1 MKLTPVFIK
10 RCHLVA
16 AVMWV
21 GLAIPSLIWWKDSVL
36 WVILISIYANIVGHL
51 SGYSAARA
59 DCYEG
64 NHLILPGREGN
75 KRESAGLLALPC
87 LGI

>member
-59 DCYEG
+59 DQAAE
-64 NHLILPGREGN
+64 
-75 KRESAGLLALPC
+75 ESKDSTSK
-87 LGI
+87 

>member
-16 AVMWV
+16 AVMWM

-59 DCYEG
+59 DQAAE
-64 NHLILPGREGN
+64 
-75 KRESAGLLALPC
+75 ESEDSTSK
-87 LGI
+87 

>member
-36 WVILISIYANIVGHL
+36 WAILISIYANIVGHL

-59 DCYEG
+59 DQAAE
-64 NHLILPGREGN
+64 
-75 KRESAGLLALPC
+75 ESEDSTSK
-87 LGI
+87 

>member
-59 DCYEG
+59 DQAAEENEG
-64 NHLILPGREGN
+64 SPS
-75 KRESAGLLALPC
+75 K
-87 LGI
+87 

>member
-36 WVILISIYANIVGHL
+36 WVILISIYIYANIVGHL

-59 DCYEG
+59 DQAAE
-64 NHLILPGREGN
+64 
-75 KRESAGLLALPC
+75 ESEDSTSK
-87 LGI
+87 

>member
-36 WVILISIYANIVGHL
+36 WVILISIYANIIGHL

-59 DCYEG
+59 DQAAEE
-64 NHLILPGREGN
+64 NEDSPS
-75 KRESAGLLALPC
+75 K
-87 LGI
+87 

>member
-59 DCYEG
+59 DQAAEE
-64 NHLILPGREGN
+64 NEDSTS
-75 KRESAGLLALPC
+75 K
-87 LGI
+87 

>member
-21 GLAIPSLIWWKDSVL
+21 GLATPSLIWWKDSVL

-59 DCYEG
+59 DQAAE
-64 NHLILPGREGN
+64 
-75 KRESAGLLALPC
+75 ESEDSTSK
-87 LGI
+87 

>member
-59 DCYEG
+59 DQAAE
-64 NHLILPGREGN
+64 
-75 KRESAGLLALPC
+75 ESEDSPSK
-87 LGI
+87 

>member
-36 WVILISIYANIVGHL
+36 WVILISVYANIVGHL

-59 DCYEG
+59 DQAAE
-64 NHLILPGREGN
+64 
-75 KRESAGLLALPC
+75 ESEDSTSK
-87 LGI
+87 

>member
-16 AVMWV
+16 AVMWG

-59 DCYEG
+59 DQAAEE
-64 NHLILPGREGN
+64 NEDSPS
-75 KRESAGLLALPC
+75 K
-87 LGI
+87 

>member
-51 SGYSAARA
+51 AGYSAARA
-59 DCYEG
+59 DQAAE
-64 NHLILPGREGN
+64 
-75 KRESAGLLALPC
+75 ESEDSTSK
-87 LGI
+87 

>member
-21 GLAIPSLIWWKDSVL
+21 GLAIPSLIWWKDRVL

-59 DCYEG
+59 DQAAE
-64 NHLILPGREGN
+64 
-75 KRESAGLLALPC
+75 ESEDSTSK
-87 LGI
+87 

>member
-21 GLAIPSLIWWKDSVL
+21 GLAIPSLILWKDSVL

-59 DCYEG
+59 DQAAEE
-64 NHLILPGREGN
+64 NEDSPS
-75 KRESAGLLALPC
+75 K
-87 LGI
+87 

>member
-36 WVILISIYANIVGHL
+36 WVILISIYANFVGHL

-59 DCYEG
+59 DQAAEE
-64 NHLILPGREGN
+64 NEDSPS
-75 KRESAGLLALPC
+75 K
-87 LGI
+87 

>member
-1 MKLTPVFIK
+1 MRLTPVFIK

-59 DCYEG
+59 DQAAE
-64 NHLILPGREGN
+64 
-75 KRESAGLLALPC
+75 ESEDSTSK
-87 LGI
+87 

>member
-59 DCYEG
+59 DQAAE
-64 NHLILPGREGN
+64 
-75 KRESAGLLALPC
+75 ESEDATSK
-87 LGI
+87 

>member
-36 WVILISIYANIVGHL
+36 WVILIGIYANIVGHL

-59 DCYEG
+59 DQAAEE
-64 NHLILPGREGN
+64 NEDSPS
-75 KRESAGLLALPC
+75 K
-87 LGI
+87 

>member
-59 DCYEG
+59 DQAAE
-64 NHLILPGREGN
+64 ESEDSTSN
-75 KRESAGLLALPC
+75 KRLMIRGVYD
-87 LGI
+87 GY

>member
-51 SGYSAARA
+51 SGYMQ
-59 DCYEG
+59 
-64 NHLILPGREGN
+64 RELTVRRKRVKIPRQN
-75 KRESAGLLALPC
+75 KRLMIRGVYD
-87 LGI
+87 GY

>member
-1 MKLTPVFIK
+1 MKLTPALIK

-21 GLAIPSLIWWKDSVL
+21 ILAIPSLIWWKNSVL

-51 SGYSAARA
+51 SGYSAA
-59 DCYEG
+59 
-64 NHLILPGREGN
+64 
-75 KRESAGLLALPC
+75 
-87 LGI
+87 

>member
-1 MKLTPVFIK
+1 MKLTPFFIK

-21 GLAIPSLIWWKDSVL
+21 GLAIPSLIWWKNSVL

-59 DCYEG
+59 DEAAEE
-64 NHLILPGREGN
+64 NEN
-75 KRESAGLLALPC
+75 SAPK
-87 LGI
+87 

>member
-59 DCYEG
+59 DQAAE
-64 NHLILPGREGN
+64 
-75 KRESAGLLALPC
+75 ESEYSTSK
-87 LGI
+87 

>member
-21 GLAIPSLIWWKDSVL
+21 GLAILSLIWWKDSVL

-59 DCYEG
+59 DQAAE
-64 NHLILPGREGN
+64 
-75 KRESAGLLALPC
+75 ESEDSTSK
-87 LGI
+87 

>member
-51 SGYSAARA
+51 SGYRL
-59 DCYEG
+59 C
-64 NHLILPGREGN
+64 
-75 KRESAGLLALPC
+75 
-87 LGI
+87 

>member
-10 RCHLVA
+10 RSHLVA

-59 DCYEG
+59 DQAAEE
-64 NHLILPGREGN
+64 NEDSPS
-75 KRESAGLLALPC
+75 K
-87 LGI
+87 

>member
-36 WVILISIYANIVGHL
+36 WVMLISIYANIVGHL

-59 DCYEG
+59 DQAAEE
-64 NHLILPGREGN
+64 NEDSPS
-75 KRESAGLLALPC
+75 K
-87 LGI
+87 

>member
-21 GLAIPSLIWWKDSVL
+21 GLAIPSLIWWKNSVL

-59 DCYEG
+59 DQAAEE
-64 NHLILPGREGN
+64 NEDSPS
-75 KRESAGLLALPC
+75 K
-87 LGI
+87 

>member
-1 MKLTPVFIK
+1 MKLTPVFTK

-59 DCYEG
+59 DQAAE
-64 NHLILPGREGN
+64 
-75 KRESAGLLALPC
+75 ESEDSTSK
-87 LGI
+87 

>member
-51 SGYSAARA
+51 SGYTQ
-59 DCYEG
+59 
-64 NHLILPGREGN
+64 RELTVRRKRVKIPRQN
-75 KRESAGLLALPC
+75 KRLMIRGVYD
-87 LGI
+87 GY

>member
-10 RCHLVA
+10 LCHLVA

-59 DCYEG
+59 DQAAE
-64 NHLILPGREGN
+64 
-75 KRESAGLLALPC
+75 ESEDSTSK
-87 LGI
+87 

>member
-36 WVILISIYANIVGHL
+36 WVILISIYANMVGHL

-59 DCYEG
+59 DQAAEE
-64 NHLILPGREGN
+64 NEDSPS
-75 KRESAGLLALPC
+75 K
-87 LGI
+87 

>member
-59 DCYEG
+59 DQAAE
-64 NHLILPGREGN
+64 
-75 KRESAGLLALPC
+75 ESEDSTS
-87 LGI
+87 I

>member
-51 SGYSAARA
+51 SGYSASRA
-59 DCYEG
+59 DQAAE
-64 NHLILPGREGN
+64 
-75 KRESAGLLALPC
+75 ESEDSTSK
-87 LGI
+87 